1 MTQPASRH
9 RSAVAAHP
17 VTSAVI
23 ALLVAA
29 CIFFSLYT
37 PLYARTTPRLGD
49 FPFFYWY
56 LLVVMPVI
64 SLALWAAARLQQR
77 VTAPAQ
83 QPPPPGPSPR
93 PSGEPR

>member
-1 MTQPASRH
+1 MTQPATRN
-9 RSAVAAHP
+9 RSAAAAHP

-23 ALLVAA
+23 AILVAA

-56 LLVVMPVI
+56 LLIVMPVI
-64 SLALWAAARLQQR
+64 SLVLWIAAQLQR
-77 VTAPAQ
+77 RITAPAEE
-83 QPPPPGPSPR
+83 PARPESGDPR
-93 PSGEPR
+93 